1 MSEPLMSVAGQLI
14 GIPAEKYSG
23 TNGVTVDQNNK
34 TIGLDETVLYSG
46 TYSTD
51 TTQLVCSESIANFE
65 KIDVWW
71 IQQNLRP
78 IVNTYQTQ
86 NLGQIFVIHGKC
98 ENGHAVMFMAGW
110 DKGSDNKT
118 FTKNYCKYSSTAA
131 WGSFYD
137 ANEVIPV
144 KIVGVNR
151 ISGGNT

>member
-23 TNGVTVDQNNK
+23 TNGVIVDQNNK
-34 TIGLDETVLYSG
+34 TIGLDETVLYTG

-51 TTQLVCSESIANFE
+51 TSQLVCSESIANFE

-71 IQQNLRP
+71 TQQNLRP

-86 NLGQIFVIHGKC
+86 NLSQIFVIHGKC
-98 ENGHAVMFMAGW
+98 ENSHAFIFMAGW

-118 FTKNYCKYSSTAA
+118 FTKNYCKYTSTGI
-131 WGSFYD
+131 WGTFND
-137 ANEVIPV
+137 ANELIPV
-144 KIVGVNR
+144 KIIGINR
-151 ISGGNT
+151 IGGNA